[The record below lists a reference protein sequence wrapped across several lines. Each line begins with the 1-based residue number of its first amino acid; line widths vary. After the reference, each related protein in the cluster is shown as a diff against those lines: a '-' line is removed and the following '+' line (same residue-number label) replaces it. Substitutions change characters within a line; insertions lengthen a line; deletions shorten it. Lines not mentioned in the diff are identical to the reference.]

1 MFMTQKKV
9 RQKHWLECKEGKQ
22 LPNSAG
28 GRGTEQPL
36 WKAICQDLRSWK
48 LSYILARL
56 PTPRYTVER
65 AQGVIGEGVA
75 QRVTAAKYLTV
86 NPQMP
91 INRMTNK
98 WV

>member
-1 MFMTQKKV
+1 M
-9 RQKHWLECKEGKQ
+9 
-22 LPNSAG
+22 
-28 GRGTEQPL
+28 EQSL

-56 PTPRYTVER
+56 STPRYTVER
-65 AQGVIGEGVA
+65 AQRVIGEGVA

-91 INRMTNK
+91 INKMANT
-98 WV
+98 WL